1 MDQLFLQQIKIIQA
15 DSIDYTRALSPEVN
29 TIDEINAV
37 MDPIIT
43 YGKVK
48 FNFKKKDYMF
58 KS

>member
-48 FNFKKKDYMF
+48 FNF
-58 KS
+58 